1 MFFFDPLQMLIIVVS
16 MILSGGAAWS
26 VKSKFARGKKVRL
39 MSRMSGR
46 EVAELVLRQSGISNV
61 TVVRTGGFLSDY
73 YNPMT
78 HTLALSPDVY
88 DGSTAAAAGVAA
100 HEAGHA
106 IQHAHNYAPLWLR
119 STILPV
125 ANIGSNVGPWLI
137 FIGIILGATSVFG
150 HFMLMTGVV
159 LFAGATL
166 FTVITVPVE
175 FNASSRA
182 KERLMSLGIINR
194 GEEEDAVKGV
204 LTAAGLT
211 YVAAAVTSIMWLL
224 YYLMRSG
231 LLGGRSDD

>member
-1 MFFFDPLQMLIIVVS
+1 MFFFDPFQIIIIVVS
-16 MILSGGAAWS
+16 MIVSGAAAWG
-26 VKSKFARGKKVRL
+26 VKSKFARGKKVKL
-39 MSRMSGR
+39 ASRMSGR

-61 TVVRTGGFLSDY
+61 TIVRTGGYLSDY
-73 YNPMT
+73 YNPIN

-88 DGSTAAAAGVAA
+88 DGTTAASAGVAA

-106 IQHAHNYAPLWLR
+106 IQHSQSYAPLWIR

-125 ANIGSNVGPWLI
+125 ANIGSNIGPWLI
-137 FIGIILGATSVFG
+137 FIGMILGIGSVFG
-150 HFMLMTGVV
+150 HFMLMAGVF

-166 FTVITVPVE
+166 FTLITVPVE

-182 KERLMSLGIINR
+182 KEKLMSLGIINR

-211 YVAAAVTSIMWLL
+211 YVAAAVTSILWLL

-231 LLGGRSDD
+231 LLGGRNDD